1 MAMSYMVVGLLLVAA
16 NAVQV
21 QEHSS
26 LANFEGEDSSKDSPI
41 QRVVKLLSEMKAQLE
56 KEVSNDAELYDKMVC
71 WCETGDK
78 EKTKAIADAD
88 ASMNDLSSDIK
99 ARAARN
105 GELEVKID
113 AKKSELAELKKSLAS
128 ATAIREKEY
137 AEFNAEEKETISAV
151 TMLKNAITILGK
163 HNAGLIQMTPAI
175 QESMGAALRWVALKH
190 EEMLAISA
198 EHATLRGTSSRSTV
212 ASLLSVAMKGGK
224 AQDSA
229 VDTALLQALAAGHPS
244 TADVPLEFGSRIL
257 ARAAG
262 QGSSLV
268 QTAQPAGFQSYAPQS
283 GQIFG
288 ILKQMKEEFE
298 NDLSSAQKAEI
309 KAAEEYDAL
318 KASATKSIDAGAAK
332 LDEMEEEYAANTKA
346 LSDAKEDFGTTQEQ
360 RSADVKF
367 LRDLKL
373 KCKDLD
379 REYAKR
385 SKARGDEVK
394 AVSET
399 ISILTEDDARTLF
412 NKKMGSAASFL
423 QKKATNTAA
432 MQARSRAAMVLLKAA
447 KKQMPDLDGY
457 QIYRPSDDKPHEQL
471 AALAVSVQLD
481 AFTKV
486 KKAIDDMVADLKD
499 QQAKEVEK
507 KAFCNK
513 EFDENE
519 KMTYTTKE
527 TLKDLEDKIA
537 GLESTIDKLTEE
549 VAAAKAEIKDMEV
562 AIKVASEDREKENKV
577 YQEEITDQRMMQ
589 AILAKAMERM
599 AKVYDSAGKGNFIQ
613 QEPPVKFQPMKQN
626 AGASPVMGLIE
637 QIIGDSKSVEAD
649 AIEGEKESQKA
660 YEEFVA
666 NSGDSIQALNNA
678 IQGKSDTIAEA
689 RKEKAEAEAQK
700 KSTEDRLEDLV
711 EFNGDLHSDCDFVL
725 KNFDIRQ
732 KARLQ
737 EIEAL
742 GNAKAYLSG
751 QMDDQ

>member
-1 MAMSYMVVGLLLVAA
+1 M
-16 NAVQV
+16 
-21 QEHSS
+21 
-26 LANFEGEDSSKDSPI
+26 
-41 QRVVKLLSEMKAQLE
+41 
-56 KEVSNDAELYDKMVC
+56 
-71 WCETGDK
+71 
-78 EKTKAIADAD
+78 
-88 ASMNDLSSDIK
+88 
-99 ARAARN
+99 
-105 GELEVKID
+105 
-113 AKKSELAELKKSLAS
+113 
-128 ATAIREKEY
+128 
-137 AEFNAEEKETISAV
+137 
-151 TMLKNAITILGK
+151 
-163 HNAGLIQMTPAI
+163 
-175 QESMGAALRWVALKH
+175 
-190 EEMLAISA
+190 
-198 EHATLRGTSSRSTV
+198 
-212 ASLLSVAMKGGK
+212 
-224 AQDSA
+224 
-229 VDTALLQALAAGHPS
+229 
-244 TADVPLEFGSRIL
+244 EFGSRIL
-257 ARAAG
+257 ARAAK
-262 QGSSLV
+262 QASALV
-268 QTAQPAGFQSYAPQS
+268 QTGQPLTQSYEPQS

-298 NDLSSAQKAEI
+298 NDLSSEQKAEL

-318 KASATKSIDAGAAK
+318 KASSEKSIDAGAAK

-367 LRDLKL
+367 LRELKL

-399 ISILTEDDARTLF
+399 ISILTGDDARTLF

-537 GLESTIDKLTEE
+537 GLEASIEKLSEE
-549 VAAAKAEIKDMEV
+549 IAAAKQEIKDMEV
-562 AIKVASEDREKENKV
+562 AIKKGSEDREKENKAF
-577 YQEEITDQRMMQ
+577 QEEVTDQRVMQ
-589 AILAKAMERM
+589 AILQKALERM
-599 AKVYDSAGKGNFIQ
+599 QKVYGSALVQ

-626 AGASPVMGLIE
+626 AGSSPVIGLLE
-637 QIIGDSKSVEAD
+637 QIIEDSKSVEAD
-649 AIEGEKESQKA
+649 AIEGEKESQAA
-660 YEEFVA
+660 YEEFVN
-666 NSGDSIQALNNA
+666 NSRESIQALNNA
-678 IQGKSDTIAEA
+678 IQ
-689 RKEKAEAEAQK
+689 
-700 KSTEDRLEDLV
+700 
-711 EFNGDLHSDCDFVL
+711 
-725 KNFDIRQ
+725 
-732 KARLQ
+732 
-737 EIEAL
+737 
-742 GNAKAYLSG
+742 
-751 QMDDQ
+751 